1 VAWFATAPLAGG
13 LLLAVRTLDKTQ
25 WAPFF
30 DAASNSAVGKRAEI
44 EVALLALGSQIEAE
58 WAPLQGII
66 DDAQSDIIKI
76 VLGDQLDHLIHT
88 PQEVYVDDNPVGL
101 SSVLITDSDGTEH
114 IIKLR
119 DPLVLPSA

>member
-1 VAWFATAPLAGG
+1 VTAPLTGG

-66 DDAQSDIIKI
+66 YDAQSDIIK
-76 VLGDQLDHLIHT
+76 LEQSM
-88 PQEVYVDDNPVGL
+88 GL
-101 SSVLITDSDGTEH
+101 CCTSSHEGGGF
-114 IIKLR
+114 R
-119 DPLVLPSA
+119 